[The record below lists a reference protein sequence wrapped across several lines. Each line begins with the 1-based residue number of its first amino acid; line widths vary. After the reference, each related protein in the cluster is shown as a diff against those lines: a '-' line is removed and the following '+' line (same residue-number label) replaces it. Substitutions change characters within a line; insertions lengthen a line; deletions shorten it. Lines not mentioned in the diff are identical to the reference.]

1 MTFGL
6 TGGLD
11 GRGGAEV
18 SDHQRLGPKSI
29 VVNDLHPRP
38 DFDQQGA

>member
-11 GRGGAEV
+11 GRGGGGLRYQTIN
-18 SDHQRLGPKSI
+18 DWGPKSI
-29 VVNDLHPRP
+29 VVAP
-38 DFDQQGA
+38 AS

>member
-11 GRGGAEV
+11 GRGAEV

-29 VVNDLHPRP
+29 VVAP
-38 DFDQQGA
+38 AS